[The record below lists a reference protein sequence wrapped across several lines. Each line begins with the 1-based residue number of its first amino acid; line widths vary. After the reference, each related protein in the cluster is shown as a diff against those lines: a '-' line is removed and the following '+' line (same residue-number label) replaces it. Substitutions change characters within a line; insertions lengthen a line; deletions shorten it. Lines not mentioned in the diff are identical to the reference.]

1 MSDLFRWTTPSFDIE
16 FDDDLDVAD
25 VTEAIL
31 AIKQWGNTVI
41 EKDLSTATVDTENN
55 IITWVLT
62 QSETGLITKAKKCEV
77 QCDCLLQNGMRTTT
91 EPVTYSVQDSA
102 KNEVI
107 THE

>member
-1 MSDLFRWTTPSFDIE
+1 MSDLFRWTTPSFDFE
-16 FDDDLDVAD
+16 FDDDVDVAD
-25 VTEAIL
+25 VTEAVF
-31 AIKQWGNTVI
+31 AIKQWGNTIV
-41 EKDLSTATVDTENN
+41 EKDITTATVDTTNN
-55 IITWVLT
+55 IITWTLT

-77 QCDCLLQNGMRTTT
+77 QCDCLFANGMRTTT

>member
-25 VTEAIL
+25 VTEAVL
-31 AIKQWGNTVI
+31 AIKQWGNTIV
-41 EKDLSTATVDTENN
+41 EKDITTATIDTENN
-55 IITWVLT
+55 IITWTLT

-77 QCDCLLQNGMRTTT
+77 QCDCLLANGMRTTT

>member
-25 VTEAIL
+25 VTEAVF
-31 AIKQWGNTVI
+31 AIKQWGTTIV
-41 EKDLSTATVDTENN
+41 EKDITTATVDTTNN
-55 IITWVLT
+55 IITWTLT

-77 QCDCLLQNGMRTTT
+77 QCDCLLANGMRTTT